1 MKRMN
6 LTNLACCAALTLVS
20 FVGLAQAAVQ
30 VPTSAV
36 LATRIFNDCPSS
48 TLTTGNT
55 YPGSIFFDDAVLDC
69 FGFAN
74 LHNWR
79 FSADGVNPI
88 LFANDDPFMFSADL
102 AITGATDGEAG
113 LLLSPWWSINVDGRF
128 NVRSTDGEIACFGGR
143 LPFYSFTGSQ
153 GLHYTKG
160 NTINLQIIYN
170 PNRMSQ
176 FSPATIEYKVRY
188 LGTTYTSGR
197 LAFDQG
203 NPAEDP
209 PHGLWGMLTPAG
221 AGGYVQA
228 FLVPGN
234 SSARVRATWSNIKF
248 TTLTAAP
255 GVSTW
260 GVVILA
266 LLLLG
271 AGTTWVVR
279 RQAGVA

>member
-6 LTNLACCAALTLVS
+6 LFTLAFCAALTLVS
-20 FVGLAQAAVQ
+20 FAGLAQATVQ
-30 VPTSAV
+30 APTSAV
-36 LATRIFNDCPSS
+36 LTTRIFNDCPTS

-55 YPGSIFFDDAVLDC
+55 YPSSIFFDDAVLDC
-69 FGFAN
+69 FGYAN

-79 FSADGVNPI
+79 FSDNGTTPI
-88 LFANDDPFMFSADL
+88 LFSNEDPFMFSADL
-102 AITGATDGEAG
+102 AITGVTDGEAG

-128 NVRSTDGEIACFGGR
+128 NVRSSDGEIACFGGR

-160 NTINLQIIYN
+160 NTINLQIIYS

-176 FSPATIEYKVRY
+176 YSPATIEYRVRY
-188 LGTTYTSGR
+188 LGTKYTSGR

-209 PHGLWGMLTPAG
+209 PHGKWGMLTPAG
-221 AGGYVQA
+221 AGGYMQA
-228 FLVPGN
+228 FMVPAN
-234 SSARVRATWSNIKF
+234 ASAQVRATWSNIGF
-248 TTLTAAP
+248 STSTPAP

-266 LLLLG
+266 LLLLV

-279 RQAGVA
+279 RQANVA